1 MSLFGAVIG
10 GAASAFGIAK
20 TNKANKKAAETEM
33 AFQERMSNTAHQ
45 REVKDLEAAG
55 LNPILSAG
63 GNGSSTPGGAT
74 YTAQDMAAPAV
85 SAFNTQRLLKA
96 QLDNMKADIKVK
108 EADIKAKDENRVA
121 TWEQGQLTSAQRQIL
136 DRTLPFIIEKAE
148 SEAASARNTARI
160 TAVDADSVETLG
172 EFTKN
177 LERGGAAAQSI
188 ARAVHLMKSLGVGD
202 GK

>member
-1 MSLFGAVIG
+1 MSFAAAVIG

-74 YTAQDMAAPAV
+74 YTAQDMVGPAV

-96 QLDNMKADIKVK
+96 QLANMKADVKVK
-108 EADIKAKDENRVA
+108 EADTRAKDENRVA

-160 TAVDADSVETLG
+160 TAVDADSAETMG

-188 ARAVHLMKSLGVGD
+188 ARAVQLMKSLGAGD